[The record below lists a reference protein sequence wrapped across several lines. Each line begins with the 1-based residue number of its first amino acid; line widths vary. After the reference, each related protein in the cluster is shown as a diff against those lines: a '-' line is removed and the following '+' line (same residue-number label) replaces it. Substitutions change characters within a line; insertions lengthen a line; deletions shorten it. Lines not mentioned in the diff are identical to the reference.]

1 MRESMS
7 APADTPP
14 SRSPANH
21 AEGLPSLGLRLRH
34 ARLVARLTLK
44 QVATL
49 AGCSE
54 SLVSKLEHDA
64 ASPSLATLH
73 RLASVLDTNISELT
87 AEHWDEDLPV
97 LPAAQRS
104 AKSFTRRNKAGGI
117 QLEALTKA
125 QKGGLL
131 QGNIHIV
138 APGVAS
144 DGLIEH
150 PGEEMGYVL
159 QGSIEMTIGDKV
171 YALETGDAFHFPS
184 NLPHGYHNKGTV
196 EARILWVNTPVT
208 F

>member
-1 MRESMS
+1 MP
-7 APADTPP
+7 APSDTP
-14 SRSPANH
+14 RSPANH

-73 RLASVLDTNISELT
+73 RLASVLNTNISELT
-87 AEHWDEDLPV
+87 AEHWDEDTPV
-97 LPAAQRS
+97 LYARQRT
-104 AKSFTRRNKAGGI
+104 AKEFTRRNKAGGI
-117 QLEALTKA
+117 KLEALTKA

-159 QGSIEMTIGDKV
+159 QGSIEMTIGEQV
-171 YALETGDAFHFPS
+171 FVMEAGDAFHFPS
-184 NLPHGYHNKGTV
+184 NVPHGYHNKGTV